1 MLRKAFLKIF
11 TLFFV
16 AFIVGAFT
24 MLVILFYYGSDLP
37 DSTQLKNYDPP
48 VLSRIFAADGRLVNE
63 YSTERRVFVPLSL
76 IPPKVINAFLAAED
90 QNFFSHHG
98 IDPFSIVRAA
108 LQNLLSSKKRPGGAS
123 TITQQVARLFFLT
136 NEVSLSRKI
145 KEAILAFRIEQTL
158 SKQKIMEI
166 YLNQIFLGHRSY
178 GVAAASISYFGKAL
192 EDLTISEIA
201 FLAGLPK
208 APSRYSPNK
217 HPKLALQRRNWVLG
231 RMYCIG
237 VISEEE
243 YLESIKTPIVL
254 QKNNFN
260 SINADYFAEAIRREL
275 LISFGEKNL
284 LEGGLFIRSSI
295 DSKLQQT
302 CNEVFDTALLNLD
315 KRHGWRGPLKQI
327 DVKNLDTKKISG
339 WQALIKNLDVGYIPE
354 GWQLAVVSALS
365 STEATII
372 LANSTGVIPIEQMK
386 WAGTPLVNGKVG
398 PSITDPRQALKVGD
412 VIFVRNI
419 ENNIF
424 GLEQIPKIAGG
435 MVVMDANTG
444 RVLALKG
451 GFSFHLS
458 QFNRATQALRQCGS
472 SIKPFI
478 YLTAL
483 QKGALLSSIFED
495 APIEI
500 KPGPNQPVWKPRN
513 FMREFEGNMTMRQS
527 FESSNNIITIKL
539 ALFAGVE
546 NILAN
551 LRKFDIADEEFPH
564 LSLALGSA
572 ETTVLR
578 LTAAYGMLAN
588 GGKKI
593 MPSLVDWIQDRRGKI
608 IFRQDKRKC
617 EGCHHANWNNQ
628 PVPVLQ
634 DNNISIISEAEAFQI
649 TSMLEGAI
657 SNSKARLAAVQGQ
670 IIAGKSGTT
679 NDSKDAWFMAYTPT
693 GLVVGLYLGYDQPQ
707 DMGRFAT
714 GGWLAAP
721 VIQKFLTKVL
731 EGQPSQPFR
740 VPPDVQFVRINKKT
754 GIKTDANDKEAI
766 WEVFS
771 DVFPYKNPNSNNHKR
786 EEDSKNKENTNF
798 QDSNLPALL

>member
-1 MLRKAFLKIF
+1 MLKKAFLKIF
-11 TLFFV
+11 ILV
-16 AFIVGAFT
+16 LLSFIV
-24 MLVILFYYGSDLP
+24 LVVTIFGILFYYGADLP
-37 DSTQLKNYDPP
+37 DSSQLKNYDPP
-48 VLSRIFAADGRLVNE
+48 VLSRIFASDGRLVNE

-98 IDPFSIVRAA
+98 IDPLSIVRAA
-108 LQNLLSSKKRPGGAS
+108 FQNFSSSKKRPGGAS

-145 KEAILAFRIEQTL
+145 KEAILAFRIEQSI

-192 EDLTISEIA
+192 EDLTIPEIA

-208 APSRYSPNK
+208 APSRYSPSK
-217 HPKLALQRRNWVLG
+217 HPKLSLQRRNWVLG
-231 RMYCIG
+231 RMHSIEA
-237 VISEEE
+237 ISEEE
-243 YLESIKTPIVL
+243 YREAIKTPIVL

-260 SINADYFAEAIRREL
+260 TINADYFAEAIRRDL
-275 LISFGEKNL
+275 LVSFGEKSL

-295 DSKLQQT
+295 DSKLQQH
-302 CNEVFDTALLNLD
+302 CNEVFDAAILNLD
-315 KRHGWRGPLKQI
+315 KRHGWRGPIKHLELKKTDAKQSI
-327 DVKNLDTKKISG
+327 ILQN
-339 WQALIKNLDVGYIPE
+339 LIKDMDVGYIPE
-354 GWQLAVVSALS
+354 GWQLALVSSLS
-365 STEATII
+365 EKEASIL
-372 LANSTGVIPIEQMK
+372 LANSTGIIPIEQMK
-386 WAGTPLVNGKVG
+386 WAGSPLMNGKVG
-398 PSITDPRQALKVGD
+398 PSITDPYQALKVGD
-412 VIFVRNI
+412 VIFVRNV
-419 ENNIF
+419 EKNIF
-424 GLEQIPKIAGG
+424 ALEQIPKISGG

-483 QKGALLSSIFED
+483 QNGALLSSIFED

-564 LSLALGSA
+564 LSLALGAA

-588 GGKKI
+588 GGEKI
-593 MPSLVDWIQDRRGKI
+593 TPSLVDWIQDRRGKI
-608 IFRQDKRKC
+608 IFKQDKRKC
-617 EGCHHANWNNQ
+617 VNCHHANWSNQ

-634 DNNISIISEAEAFQI
+634 DNSMPVISSAEAFQI
-649 TSMLEGAI
+649 TSLLEGAI
-657 SNSKARLAAVQGQ
+657 SNSKAKLAAVEGQ
-670 IIAGKSGTT
+670 VIAGKSGTS
-679 NDSKDAWFMAYTPT
+679 NDSKDAWFVAYTPT
-693 GLVVGLYLGYDQPQ
+693 GLIVGLYLGYDQPQ

-721 VIQKFLTKVL
+721 VIQKFLSKAL
-731 EGQPSQPFR
+731 RDQPSQPFR
-740 VPPDVQFVRINKKT
+740 VPSDVQFVRINKKT
-754 GIKTDANDKEAI
+754 GFKTDANDQDAI

-771 DVFPYKNPNSNNHKR
+771 DVFPYKDPVSKEKKQDNDNQSLPITNSPA
-786 EEDSKNKENTNF
+786 ES
-798 QDSNLPALL
+798 LPALL